1 MKNLSVGKKLII
13 GFGTVLFLLL
23 LSIAIALQSVN
34 SLNAQVELYGRYTL
48 PDNTT
53 LWSIRHNMVSA
64 QRYMER
70 AFIETRASTV
80 ASLLEQAERD
90 GLAARESLAAYM
102 SNQQNSDHAEQIT
115 QVDALLEQAGSV
127 RRQISKLL
135 EDPSESN
142 RNKGYTLFLNSY
154 VPPFDQAATILSEF
168 SETAQAH
175 ATEQRIAAARLVTQ
189 VRLALII
196 CGVVSLLLSV
206 AIIIAIR
213 KSILTPVNEIVSSF
227 EAIARGNM
235 QAHINYE
242 SRDEMG
248 RMANLIRNSNAMQS
262 AIMADVID
270 KFVKMSQGDLQ
281 IEVTQD
287 YPGDFAVLKQTI
299 SSTVANLNHTMQTI
313 INAAEQVGTGSEQVS
328 SGAQAL
334 ATGSTEQAAA
344 VEDLTVSASK
354 ISGQAEENAANVEV
368 ATKYVVEAREG
379 VNTGNTHMSQLTKAM
394 ENISTASSQIA
405 SITKVIEDIAF
416 QTNILALNAAIEAA
430 RAGEAGKGFAVVAD
444 EVRNLAA
451 KSAEAA
457 KQTTDLVERS
467 NATVV
472 EGTEITFKTAQILQE
487 VEQKAMA
494 ANESI
499 TKIKLSSAE
508 QALAIEEIKLE
519 LSQVSSV
526 IQTNAAT
533 AEENSATS
541 EEMSAQA
548 TALREEVKR
557 FKLKSSFKAEPLV
570 PTQIVQTE
578 SDLDSLSDLSE
589 KY

>member
-13 GFGTVLFLLL
+13 GFGTVLLLLL
-23 LSIAIALQSVN
+23 LSIALALQSVN
-34 SLNAQVELYGRYTL
+34 GLSEQVELYGRYTL

-80 ASLLEQAERD
+80 ASLLGQAERD
-90 GLAARESLAAYM
+90 GQAAVESLAAYKD
-102 SNQQNSDHAEQIT
+102 NQQNSDRAEQIE
-115 QVDALLEQAGSV
+115 QVEALFEQAGAV
-127 RRQISKLL
+127 RRQIAKLL
-135 EDPSESN
+135 EDPSVSN
-142 RNKGYTLFLNSY
+142 QVKGYTVFLNSY
-154 VPPFDQAATILSEF
+154 VPPFDQAAAILSEF
-168 SETAQAH
+168 SEAADAH
-175 ATEQRIAAARLVTQ
+175 AAEQRAAAASLVTQ
-189 VRLALII
+189 VWVALIA

-206 AIIIAIR
+206 AVSMAIR
-213 KSILTPVNEIVSSF
+213 KSILMPVNEIVSSF
-227 EAIARGNM
+227 EAISKGSM
-235 QAHINYE
+235 QTQINYE
-242 SRDEMG
+242 SHDEMG
-248 RMANLIRNSNAMQS
+248 RMAKLLKKSNAMQA

-270 KFVKMSQGDLQ
+270 KFTKLSQGDLQ
-281 IEVTQD
+281 LEVTQD

-299 SSTVANLNHTMQTI
+299 TNTVDTLNRTMRTI
-313 INAAEQVGTGSEQVS
+313 NNAAEQVGTGSEQVS

-334 ATGSTEQAAA
+334 ASGSTEQAAA
-344 VEDLTVSASK
+344 VEELTVSVSK
-354 ISGQAEENAANVEV
+354 ISGQADENAANVEI
-368 ATKYVVEAREG
+368 ATKYVAEAGAG
-379 VNTGNTHMSQLTKAM
+379 VNTGNKHMSQLTKAM
-394 ENISTASSQIA
+394 DNISAASLQIA
-405 SITKVIEDIAF
+405 NITKVIEDIAF

-457 KQTTDLVERS
+457 KQTTELVEHS
-467 NATVV
+467 NTTVA
-472 EGTEITFKTAQILQE
+472 EGSEITLKTAQILQE
-487 VEQKAMA
+487 VEQKAKD

-499 TKIKLSSAE
+499 TKIKLASAD
-508 QALAIEEIKLE
+508 QALAIEEIKLG

-548 TALREEVKR
+548 TALREEVGK
-557 FKLKSSFKAEPLV
+557 FKLKSTLENEPLISEQIAHPE
-570 PTQIVQTE
+570 PTA
-578 SDLDSLSDLSE
+578 DALSDFSE